1 MKIVTRYITSSILK
15 TAILTLFVC
24 VLLVLAVELF
34 SSMNKI
40 VTSSTNIAQIIKLSI
55 LGLPEYLMMVASVS
69 FLFATT
75 FFLSQLQANNELIML
90 YNTGFSYNKIAIR
103 VVILGIIV
111 TTLFFFFS
119 ETVMIDA
126 KIEHNKLSDELFG
139 LSGTTDSRNITL
151 SDLDSNYVVHAS
163 RFNSDTN
170 TIYNATLIKKEGN
183 NIKLRVVSPYAKYSE
198 EGYWIFSDSRVY
210 LRDDNSLQTSYEI
223 EYSVKDFTL
232 EPRLFKN
239 ANNDVTTMERED
251 AINYLKRIK
260 TLDRDTYYQAATD
273 FYQRIFSPFSIL
285 ILMLIS
291 VSMNYR
297 FKKNVFLFSI
307 IQSLCTAVVY
317 YVALMVFTISSSQG
331 VTEPYFSVLLP
342 IVIVTILSMIVRAL
356 GGLSG

>member
-1 MKIVTRYITSSILK
+1 MTIVTRYIYSSILK
-15 TAILTLFVC
+15 TAIITLLVC

-40 VTSSTNIAQIIKLSI
+40 VTSSTNMSQIIKLSI

-90 YNTGFSYNKIAIR
+90 YNTGFSYYRIAIR
-103 VVILGIIV
+103 RVILGAIV
-111 TTLFFFFS
+111 TVLFFSFS
-119 ETVMIDA
+119 ETIMIDA
-126 KIEHNKLSDELFG
+126 KKEHSKLSDELFG

-151 SDLDSNYVVHAS
+151 SDIDSNYVIHAS
-163 RFNSDTN
+163 RFNSETN
-170 TIYNATLIKKEGN
+170 TIYNTTLIYKDSN
-183 NIKLRVVSPYAKYSE
+183 TIKLRVVSDYAKYSS
-198 EGYWIFSDSRVY
+198 EGNWVFYNSRIY
-210 LRDDNSLQTSYEI
+210 IREGDKLNTSFEN
-223 EYSVKDFTL
+223 EYIVSDFTL

-239 ANNDVTTMERED
+239 ASNDVTTMEREA

-285 ILMLIS
+285 ILMVIS

-331 VTEPYFSVLLP
+331 VTEPYLSVILP
-342 IVIVTILSMIVRAL
+342 IFIVTILSMVVRAL

>member
-1 MKIVTRYITSSILK
+1 MKIVTRYIYSSILK
-15 TAILTLFVC
+15 TAIITLLVC

-40 VTSSTNIAQIIKLSI
+40 VTSSTNMSQIIKLSI

-90 YNTGFSYNKIAIR
+90 YNTGFSYYRIAIR
-103 VVILGIIV
+103 IVILGAIV
-111 TTLFFFFS
+111 TVLFFSFS
-119 ETVMIDA
+119 ETIMIDA
-126 KIEHNKLSDELFG
+126 KKEHNKLSDELFG

-151 SDLDSNYVVHAS
+151 SDIDSNYVIHAS
-163 RFNSDTN
+163 RFNSETN
-170 TIYNATLIKKEGN
+170 TIYNTTLIYKDSN
-183 NIKLRVVSPYAKYSE
+183 TIKLRVVSDYAKYSS
-198 EGYWIFSDSRVY
+198 EGNWVFYNSRIY
-210 LRDDNSLQTSYEI
+210 IREGDKLNTSFEN
-223 EYSVKDFTL
+223 EYIVSDFTL

-239 ANNDVTTMERED
+239 ASNDVTTMEREA

-285 ILMLIS
+285 ILMVIS

-331 VTEPYFSVLLP
+331 VTEPYLSVILP
-342 IVIVTILSMIVRAL
+342 IFIVTILSMVVRAL